1 VEQGLLGLRFA
12 STKIPGFSRCGF
24 LKPTSYNDAMSI
36 TKRYFTSLRN
46 MRSYASLIFW
56 IGITSTS
63 AVSLC
68 DHDSFPRLHAIPG
81 MLQSTLQKSAT
92 VPDGYFCRARTPC
105 PIWAASASINSA
117 WLESA
122 ACKMMFRVPEAVV
135 RTAVARPLGKNAYEP
150 LKLVALT
157 SAINPNW

>member
-68 DHDSFPRLHAIPG
+68 DRDSFPRLHAISG
-81 MLQSTLQKSAT
+81 MLQSTLQK
-92 VPDGYFCRARTPC
+92 VPPF
-105 PIWAASASINSA
+105 
-117 WLESA
+117 L
-122 ACKMMFRVPEAVV
+122 MV
-135 RTAVARPLGKNAYEP
+135 
-150 LKLVALT
+150 T
-157 SAINPNW
+157 SAGQEHPVRSGRHLPR